1 MSVKVLLLLLFV
13 GLVAYA
19 LGRLSGRRAGGG
31 DGTPMLQPFAPR
43 MPDAARVARA
53 HVATLDAASLEQ
65 IKRLLHERQLIE
77 AIRTYRERTNC
88 GLREA
93 KEAVELIEKSL

>member
-19 LGRLSGRRAGGG
+19 LGRRSGKRAGG
-31 DGTPMLQPFAPR
+31 DGRPMLQPFAPR
-43 MPDAARVARA
+43 TLDASRLAGA
-53 HVATLDAASLEQ
+53 HAVTLDAASLEQ

>member
-31 DGTPMLQPFAPR
+31 DGRPMLQPFAPR
-43 MPDAARVARA
+43 TLDASRLAGA
-53 HVATLDAASLEQ
+53 HAVTLDAASLEQ

-77 AIRTYRERTNC
+77 AIRTYRERTGC

-93 KEAVELIEKSL
+93 KEAVEVIEKSL